1 MRVDAL
7 ADPGGDGDG
16 ADDLADP
23 LARQHVWRWPGTFLT
38 AGEQRSRPPRAD
50 MQPQQL
56 RQVAPDR
63 HLPALSALALADGD
77 HALDEADILDTK
89 LHQLGSPGAGLQQR
103 LQHQSGA
110 AVLGVGLVE
119 EAKFFL
125 DGQPIDAAAMFRG
138 RPQPGAL
145 PGGFEDGLALRVVDA
160 LTHEDGG
167 DGGGGAFDGGHDPVC
182 FMSPGCKPAAS
193 ECPAWAKVG
202 RGSACRTRPS
212 AFHSGVVESSLAGD
226 QERRCAM
233 RVKVLLQIT
242 AEDGTAG
249 GAAEVAVFEK
259 QTERPED
266 LGLSIAEGKA
276 LMAAVQQRVVDAQV
290 ASWAERHRCCEAC
303 GARRHSKGSYPVIF
317 MTLYGDVRI
326 SSPRLHRCPCQGTDG
341 PATVSPLRDLIPDH
355 VAPERLY
362 LEARWS
368 SLVPYAAAAGLLAD
382 VLPIASGANATT
394 LREHTL
400 RVAERAEA
408 ELGEERPC
416 FIDGCPA
423 DWAGLPIPE
432 GRIVVGLD
440 GGYVRDW
447 EDRKTN
453 FEVIVG
459 QSVPED
465 RDARYVG
472 LVHTYDAKP
481 KRRLFDL
488 LKSQGLQANQ
498 DVTFLTDGGEEIR
511 ALTELVTPESEHVL
525 DWFHITMRLTVL
537 SQYARGVAHHDE
549 AAGKSLL
556 AELER
561 IKWLLWHGNQHRAGE
576 TIGFFLDDVDGLEVD
591 YPNLSKFA
599 RAAHEFAVY
608 IASNAGSLINYG
620 ERFRA
625 GERISSC
632 LAESTVNAVISK
644 RFAKRQQMQWTK
656 RGAHLLLQ
664 TRTRALDGT
673 LRPLFEKWYPGLA
686 NDNSAE
692 PAQAAAA

>member
-1 MRVDAL
+1 
-7 ADPGGDGDG
+7 
-16 ADDLADP
+16 
-23 LARQHVWRWPGTFLT
+23 
-38 AGEQRSRPPRAD
+38 
-50 MQPQQL
+50 
-56 RQVAPDR
+56 
-63 HLPALSALALADGD
+63 
-77 HALDEADILDTK
+77 
-89 LHQLGSPGAGLQQR
+89 
-103 LQHQSGA
+103 
-110 AVLGVGLVE
+110 
-119 EAKFFL
+119 
-125 DGQPIDAAAMFRG
+125 
-138 RPQPGAL
+138 
-145 PGGFEDGLALRVVDA
+145 
-160 LTHEDGG
+160 
-167 DGGGGAFDGGHDPVC
+167 
-182 FMSPGCKPAAS
+182 
-193 ECPAWAKVG
+193 
-202 RGSACRTRPS
+202 
-212 AFHSGVVESSLAGD
+212 VESSLSSD
-226 QERRCAM
+226 QERRFAM

-242 AEDGTAG
+242 ADDGTG
-249 GAAEVAVFEK
+249 GDAAEVAVFEK

-276 LMAAVQQRVVDAQV
+276 LMTAVQQRVVDTQAV
-290 ASWAERHRCCEAC
+290 SWAERQRCCEAC

-317 MTLYGDVRI
+317 MTLYGDVKL
-326 SSPRLHRCPCQGTDG
+326 SSPRLHRCPCQGDDG
-341 PATVSPLRDLIPDH
+341 PATVSPLRVLIPDY

-362 LEARWS
+362 LEARWA

-382 VLPIASGANATT
+382 VLPIMSGANATT

-400 RVAERAEA
+400 RVAKRAET
-408 ELGEERPC
+408 ELGEERSC

-423 DWAGLPIPE
+423 EWAKLPIPE

-488 LKSQGLQANQ
+488 LQSQGLQANQ

-511 ALTELVTPESEHVL
+511 SLAERVTPESEHVL

-537 SQYARGVAHHDE
+537 CQYARGVAHHDE
-549 AAGKSLL
+549 AAGQSLL

-576 TIGFFLDDVDGLEVD
+576 TISFFLDDVDGLEVD

-599 RAAHEFAVY
+599 RAAQEFSVY
-608 IASNAGSLINYG
+608 IASNTASLINYG

-692 PAQAAAA
+692 TPHAEAA

>member
-1 MRVDAL
+1 M
-7 ADPGGDGDG
+7 
-16 ADDLADP
+16 
-23 LARQHVWRWPGTFLT
+23 
-38 AGEQRSRPPRAD
+38 
-50 MQPQQL
+50 
-56 RQVAPDR
+56 
-63 HLPALSALALADGD
+63 
-77 HALDEADILDTK
+77 
-89 LHQLGSPGAGLQQR
+89 
-103 LQHQSGA
+103 
-110 AVLGVGLVE
+110 
-119 EAKFFL
+119 
-125 DGQPIDAAAMFRG
+125 
-138 RPQPGAL
+138 
-145 PGGFEDGLALRVVDA
+145 
-160 LTHEDGG
+160 
-167 DGGGGAFDGGHDPVC
+167 
-182 FMSPGCKPAAS
+182 
-193 ECPAWAKVG
+193 
-202 RGSACRTRPS
+202 
-212 AFHSGVVESSLAGD
+212 
-226 QERRCAM
+226 
-233 RVKVLLQIT
+233 
-242 AEDGTAG
+242 
-249 GAAEVAVFEK
+249 
-259 QTERPED
+259 
-266 LGLSIAEGKA
+266 
-276 LMAAVQQRVVDAQV
+276 
-290 ASWAERHRCCEAC
+290 
-303 GARRHSKGSYPVIF
+303 
-317 MTLYGDVRI
+317 
-326 SSPRLHRCPCQGTDG
+326 
-341 PATVSPLRDLIPDH
+341 SPLRALIPDH

-362 LEARWS
+362 LEARWA

-382 VLPIASGANATT
+382 VLPITSGANATT

-408 ELGEERPC
+408 ELGEERSC

-511 ALTELVTPESEHVL
+511 ALTEFVTPESEHVL

-537 SQYARGVAHHDE
+537 CQYARGVAHHDE

-599 RAAHEFAVY
+599 RAAQEFSVY

-632 LAESTVNAVISK
+632 LAESTVNAVDQQ
-644 RFAKRQQMQWTK
+644 ALRQTSADAVDEA
-656 RGAHLLLQ
+656 R
-664 TRTRALDGT
+664 RA
-673 LRPLFEKWYPGLA
+673 P
-686 NDNSAE
+686 
-692 PAQAAAA
+692 AAADPNAGARWHAPASLREMVSRPRQRQFG

>member
-1 MRVDAL
+1 
-7 ADPGGDGDG
+7 
-16 ADDLADP
+16 
-23 LARQHVWRWPGTFLT
+23 
-38 AGEQRSRPPRAD
+38 
-50 MQPQQL
+50 
-56 RQVAPDR
+56 
-63 HLPALSALALADGD
+63 
-77 HALDEADILDTK
+77 
-89 LHQLGSPGAGLQQR
+89 
-103 LQHQSGA
+103 
-110 AVLGVGLVE
+110 
-119 EAKFFL
+119 
-125 DGQPIDAAAMFRG
+125 
-138 RPQPGAL
+138 
-145 PGGFEDGLALRVVDA
+145 
-160 LTHEDGG
+160 
-167 DGGGGAFDGGHDPVC
+167 
-182 FMSPGCKPAAS
+182 
-193 ECPAWAKVG
+193 
-202 RGSACRTRPS
+202 
-212 AFHSGVVESSLAGD
+212 VESSLAGD
-226 QERRCAM
+226 QGRRFAM

-242 AEDGTAG
+242 ADDGTAG
-249 GAAEVAVFEK
+249 DAAEVAVFDK

-266 LGLSIAEGKA
+266 LGLSIVEGKV
-276 LMAAVQQRVVDAQV
+276 LMAAVQQRVVNSQV
-290 ASWAERHRCCEAC
+290 VSWTERQRCCEAC
-303 GARRHSKGSYPVIF
+303 GTRRHSKGSYPVIF
-317 MTLYGDVRI
+317 MTLYGDVKL
-326 SSPRLHRCPCQGTDG
+326 SGPRLYRCSCQGDDG
-341 PATVSPLRDLIPDH
+341 PATVSPLRALIPDY

-362 LEARWS
+362 LEARWA
-368 SLVPYAAAAGLLAD
+368 SLVPYASAAGLLAD
-382 VLPIASGANATT
+382 VLPILSGANATT
-394 LREHTL
+394 LRKHTL
-400 RVAERAEA
+400 RVAERAET
-408 ELGEERPC
+408 ELGQERSS

-423 DWAGLPIPE
+423 EWAKLPIPE

-472 LVHTYDAKP
+472 LVHTYDSKP

-511 ALTELVTPESEHVL
+511 SLAERVTPESEHVL

-537 SQYARGVAHHDE
+537 CQYARGVAHHNE
-549 AAGKSLL
+549 AAGQSLL

-561 IKWLLWHGNQHRAGE
+561 IKWLLWHGNQYRASE
-576 TIGFFLDDVDGLEVD
+576 TISFFLDDVEGLEVD
-591 YPNLSKFA
+591 YPNLSKLA
-599 RAAHEFAVY
+599 RAAQEFSVY
-608 IASNAGSLINYG
+608 IASNTGSLINYG

-686 NDNSAE
+686 NENS
-692 PAQAAAA
+692 PKTAQAEAA